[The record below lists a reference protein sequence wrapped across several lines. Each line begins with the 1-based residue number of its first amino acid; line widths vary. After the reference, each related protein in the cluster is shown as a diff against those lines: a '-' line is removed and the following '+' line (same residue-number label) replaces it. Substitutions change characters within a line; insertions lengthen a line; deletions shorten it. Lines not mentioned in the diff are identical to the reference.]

1 MGDVTILGS
10 QRGRF
15 EIPDGVTY
23 LNASYMTPQP
33 RSVTDAG
40 TAALRTGEHPWE
52 VFAPDFF
59 EPAEDARRL
68 FARIIGGDAD
78 GVAVVPSVSY
88 GVGIA
93 AANLHVGDGHS
104 VILLEEQFPSNVYPW
119 RETVARD
126 GGGIVTVARRKGRTW
141 TEGLLEL
148 IDERTA
154 VVAVPNVHWTDG
166 SIVDLTAVGR
176 AARDVGAALVV
187 DATQSLGA
195 MPFDVG
201 LIQPDFVI
209 AASYKWLLGPYS
221 IGYLWAAPERRR
233 GVPLEFG
240 WITREESEDFA
251 GLVDYRDGFQPGAR
265 RYDMGERS
273 NFILLPMA
281 NAAMEQ
287 ILDWGVANIA
297 DTIGALTDR
306 VGDLAAARGL
316 EPIPPVERASHMT
329 GIRLPGGVPVGLTER
344 LLDDRVFVSLRGDSI
359 RVAPHLYNDADD
371 VDRLFVSL
379 DSVR

>member
-1 MGDVTILGS
+1 
-10 QRGRF
+10 
-15 EIPDGVTY
+15 
-23 LNASYMTPQP
+23 
-33 RSVTDAG
+33 
-40 TAALRTGEHPWE
+40 
-52 VFAPDFF
+52 
-59 EPAEDARRL
+59 
-68 FARIIGGDAD
+68 
-78 GVAVVPSVSY
+78 
-88 GVGIA
+88 
-93 AANLHVGDGHS
+93 
-104 VILLEEQFPSNVYPW
+104 
-119 RETVARD
+119 
-126 GGGIVTVARRKGRTW
+126 
-141 TEGLLEL
+141 
-148 IDERTA
+148 
-154 VVAVPNVHWTDG
+154 
-166 SIVDLTAVGR
+166 
-176 AARDVGAALVV
+176 
-187 DATQSLGA
+187 